1 MTTLLNIVKQHKAG
15 NENGIYSVCSAHPLV
30 LEAAILQA
38 KQDQSPLLIEATS
51 NQVDQ
56 FGGYTGML
64 PADFRDFVLGLAE
77 QHGFA
82 TENLILGGDHLGP
95 NRWQGEP
102 ADEAMAKADVLIETY
117 VAAGFTKIHLDCSMS
132 CAGDPIPLTD
142 EIVAARAARLAVI
155 AEATAVKH
163 FGSAEGLTYVVGTEV
178 PVPGGEAED
187 LHDVQ
192 PTSPDAARQTIQAHQ
207 DAFAAAGL
215 DCWQR
220 VVGLVV
226 QPGVEFDHSTVCDYK
241 PEAAVELSKVVNDFD
256 HMIFEAH
263 STDYQAPDNYGLLVR
278 DHFAILKVGPQLTF
292 AMREALYA
300 LCAIEDE
307 IVPVEQRSNLRAVVE
322 AVMLAKPDNWA
333 KYYQG
338 TEAEQK
344 FARSCSFS
352 DRIRYYWTDETIQ
365 AAVDKLFAN
374 LSDGMPLALIS
385 QYLPEA
391 YLALRRGEIA
401 NEPKAFVINKIQK
414 TVLEVYARACKF

>member
-142 EIVAARAARLAVI
+142 EIVAARAARLATI

>member
-82 TENLILGGDHLGP
+82 ADHLILGGDHLGP
-95 NRWQGEP
+95 NRWQHEP

-142 EIVAARAARLAVI
+142 EIVAARAARLACI
-155 AEATAVKH
+155 AEATAIQH
-163 FGSAEGLTYVVGTEV
+163 FGTAERLAYVVGTEV

-192 PTSPDAARQTIQAHQ
+192 PTSPEAARQTIQAHQ

-215 DCWQR
+215 DCWSR

-226 QPGVEFDHSTVCDYK
+226 QPGVEFDHSSVCDYR
-241 PEAAVELSKVVNDFD
+241 PEAAVALSKVVNDFE

-263 STDYQAPDNYGLLVR
+263 STDYQAPDNYSDLVR

-307 IVPVEQRSNLRAVVE
+307 SVPVAQRSNLRAVVE
-322 AVMLAKPDNWA
+322 TVMLAKPESWA
-333 KYYQG
+333 KYYHG
-338 TEAEQK
+338 TDAEQK

-365 AAVDKLFAN
+365 SAVDTLFEN

-391 YLALRRGEIA
+391 YIALRRGEIA
-401 NEPKAFVINKIQK
+401 NDPKAFVINKIQK
-414 TVLEVYARACKF
+414 TVLQVYAQACKF

>member
-82 TENLILGGDHLGP
+82 TDQLILGGDHLGP
-95 NRWQGEP
+95 NRWQGES
-102 ADEAMAKADVLIETY
+102 AEDAMAKADVLIETY

-142 EIVAARAARLAVI
+142 EIVAARAARLAKI
-155 AEATAVKH
+155 AEATAIQH
-163 FGSAEGLTYVVGTEV
+163 FGTADNLTYVVGTEV

-192 PTSPDAARQTIQAHQ
+192 PTSPEAARQTIQAHQ

-226 QPGVEFDHSTVCDYK
+226 QPGVEFDHSSVCDYK
-241 PEAAVELSKVVNDFD
+241 PEAAVELSKVVNDFE

-263 STDYQAPDNYGLLVR
+263 STDYQAPDNYGYLVR

-307 IVPVEQRSNLRAVVE
+307 IIPEAQRSQLRAVVE
-322 AVMLAKPDNWA
+322 QVMLAKPDNWA
-333 KYYQG
+333 KYYHG
-338 TEAEQK
+338 TDAEQK

-365 AAVDKLFAN
+365 SAVDKLFAN
-374 LSDGMPLALIS
+374 LSNDMPLALIS

-391 YLALRRGEIA
+391 YIALRRGEIA
-401 NEPKAFVINKIQK
+401 NDPKAFVINKIQK

>member
-38 KQDQSPLLIEATS
+38 KKDQSPLLIEATS

-64 PADFRDFVLGLAE
+64 PADFRDFVLSLAE
-77 QHGFA
+77 EHGFNA
-82 TENLILGGDHLGP
+82 ENLILGGDHLGP

-102 ADEAMAKADVLIETY
+102 AAEAMAKADVLIETY

-132 CAGDPIPLTD
+132 CADDPVPLTD
-142 EIVAARAARLAVI
+142 EIVAERAARLAKI
-155 AEATAVKH
+155 AEATAVKN
-163 FGSAEGLTYVVGTEV
+163 FGSANALTYVVGTEV
-178 PVPGGEAED
+178 PVPGGEAEE
-187 LHDVQ
+187 LHEVQ
-192 PTSPDAARQTIQAHQ
+192 PTSPEAARQTIKAHQ

-215 DCWQR
+215 DCWDR

-226 QPGVEFDHSTVCDYK
+226 QPAVEFDHSSVIDYK
-241 PEAAVELSKVVNDFD
+241 PEPAAELSKVVNEFE
-256 HMIFEAH
+256 HMLFEAH
-263 STDYQAPDNYGLLVR
+263 STDYQSPENYGLLVR

-292 AMREALYA
+292 AMREALYG

-307 IVPVEQRSNLRAVVE
+307 MLPTEQRSNLRDVIE
-322 AVMLAKPDNWA
+322 SVMLAKPDNWA
-333 KYYQG
+333 KYYHG
-338 TEAEQK
+338 NEAEQK
-344 FARSCSFS
+344 FARSYSLS

-374 LSDGMPLALIS
+374 LKDGLPLALAS
-385 QYLPEA
+385 QYLPEGYA
-391 YLALRRGEIA
+391 ALRSGDIE
-401 NEPKAFVINKIQK
+401 NNPKAFVINKIQK
-414 TVLEVYARACKF
+414 TVLEIYARACKF